1 MNMITHDYKSKYFKL
16 FVFSTKFQTFENN
29 FAILESCKY
38 INPPNNCK
46 GYKIRLF
53 RICFSFFRH
62 YTTKGSKNITHSAQ
76 PSEWSYFVNVFP
88 NPANDNLTISH
99 NLETKDGKISLE
111 IMDVMGRVLL
121 NNTINNTN
129 HQIDISQLA

>member
-1 MNMITHDYKSKYFKL
+1 HFKL

-29 FAILESCKY
+29 FAILVPCKY

-76 PSEWSYFVNVFP
+76 PSEWRGRRKYIFSTAFLFFKYSPLKIFNFYFKQFKYFFIVVSKP
-88 NPANDNLTISH
+88 
-99 NLETKDGKISLE
+99 K
-111 IMDVMGRVLL
+111 
-121 NNTINNTN
+121 
-129 HQIDISQLA
+129 